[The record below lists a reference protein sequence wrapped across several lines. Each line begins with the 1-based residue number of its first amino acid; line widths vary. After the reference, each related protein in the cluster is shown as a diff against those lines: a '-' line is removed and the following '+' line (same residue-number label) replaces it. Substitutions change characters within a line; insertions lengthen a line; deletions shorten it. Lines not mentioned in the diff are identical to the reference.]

1 MKNGLILS
9 LGVMTGL
16 VTAFDGG
23 MILANQMNGDK
34 QYSEAEFQEYGEQ
47 QREEGYNEG
56 LTVNVGYSE
65 EDLQNAYN
73 EGLNSGISQSEE
85 TITNLNEI
93 IDLLAGGVRVNATY
107 GNIEFISSFNESV
120 EGLWIHNTETGEYKK
135 IISNGY
141 NFNLMD
147 NYNDN
152 SLILI
157 TGYWDSTTQ
166 GGYVYNL
173 ETGQIVMFSET
184 GQWQISPFSDGNA
197 DFLILP
203 SSATDNEELKGE
215 GIYYFHSDE
224 MRAEQIISTGKNW
237 YNVGV
242 YENKENHLLYYF
254 SSLSSD
260 ELGLYAYDLTSME
273 LITVASEGYNYQYFQ
288 SLGDKQV
295 IACSLGLVEIN
306 DDGTVNVIIENEDGI
321 TEIFYEIFSSNMIR
335 DNYYNLYRYYPETN
349 LVKKIDFGVSFV
361 SDNPQ
366 KVYDDEEMVFGVNN
380 EENKVV
386 VYSVSE
392 DQIFIVNSP
401 ENLQIGQVF
410 DYNFGDGGNYMTVNA
425 LPLAE
430 SGIYRT
436 YHIDFDAGTIE
447 EVVE

>member
-23 MILANQMNGDK
+23 MILANQMVGDK

-65 EDLQNAYN
+65 EDLQNAYDK
-73 EGLNSGISQSEE
+73 GLNSGISQSEE
-85 TITNLNEI
+85 TIANLTEI
-93 IDLLAGGVRVNATY
+93 VDLLAGGVRVNATY

-135 IISNGY
+135 IVSNGTS
-141 NFNLMD
+141 FRCMD
-147 NYNDN
+147 RNNDN
-152 SLILI
+152 TLVLI
-157 TGYWDSTTQ
+157 TGDSGSTTQ

-184 GQWQISPFSDGNA
+184 GQWSLMSFSDDNA
-197 DFLILP
+197 DFLIFPLN
-203 SSATDNEELKGE
+203 SYNNNELNGE
-215 GIYYFHSDE
+215 GVYYFHSDE

-237 YNVGV
+237 CAIGA
-242 YENKENHLLYYF
+242 YENEENHLLYYF
-254 SSLSSD
+254 SSHSSD
-260 ELGLYAYDLTSME
+260 ELGLYAYDTTSME
-273 LITVASEGYNYQYFQ
+273 LITVASEGCNYQYFQ

-295 IACSLGLVEIN
+295 ISCSLGLVEIN
-306 DDGTVNVIIENEDGI
+306 DDGTVNVLIANETGQIDV
-321 TEIFYEIFSSNMIR
+321 FYDIHPNNIVV
-335 DNYYNLYRYYPETN
+335 DNFDNVYRYNTETETF
-349 LVKKIDFGVSFV
+349 KKIDFGVLSLEGT
-361 SDNPQ
+361 SLL
-366 KVYDDEEMVFGVNN
+366 YDHGNYYILNN

-392 DQIFIVNSP
+392 DQIFTVNSP

-430 SGIYRT
+430 SGMYRT

>member
-23 MILANQMNGDK
+23 MILANQMVGDK

-85 TITNLNEI
+85 TISNLNEL
-93 IDLLAGGVRVNATY
+93 IDFLAGGVSVNATY
-107 GNIEFISSFNESV
+107 GNIEFVSSFNESV

-135 IISNGY
+135 IISSGTS
-141 NFNLMD
+141 FNCM
-147 NYNDN
+147 NRNNDN
-152 SLILI
+152 TLVLI
-157 TGYWDSTTQ
+157 TGNLDSTTQ

-184 GQWQISPFSDGNA
+184 GQWEINPFSDGNA
-197 DFLILP
+197 DFLIFP
-203 SSATDNEELKGE
+203 SSSTANQELSGE

-237 YNVGV
+237 RGIGA

-254 SSLSSD
+254 SSHSSD
-260 ELGLYAYDLTSME
+260 ELGLYAYDTTSME
-273 LITVASEGYNYQYFQ
+273 LITVASEGCNYQYFQ

-306 DDGTVNVIIENEDGI
+306 DDGTINVLIANETGQIDVI
-321 TEIFYEIFSSNMIR
+321 YDVHPNNIVVDFSNV
-335 DNYYNLYRYYPETN
+335 YRYNIESETF
-349 LVKKIDFGVSFV
+349 KQIDFGVSSVTDMQFEV
-361 SDNPQ
+361 G
-366 KVYDDEEMVFGVNN
+366 VYYILNN
-380 EENKVV
+380 EESKFV

-392 DQIFIVNSP
+392 DQIFTVNSP

-410 DYNFGDGGNYMTVNA
+410 DYNFGDGGNYMTVSA

-430 SGIYRT
+430 TGMYRT

>member
-9 LGVMTGL
+9 LGVITGL

-23 MILANQMNGDK
+23 MILANQMVGDK

-85 TITNLNEI
+85 AITNLNEI

-107 GNIEFISSFNESV
+107 GNIEFVSSFNESV

-141 NFNLMD
+141 NFNPME

-157 TGYWDSTTQ
+157 SGYWNSTTQ

-184 GQWQISPFSDGNA
+184 GQWEMCPFSDGNA
-197 DFLILP
+197 DFFIVPL
-203 SSATDNEELKGE
+203 SGTDNELKGE

-224 MRAEQIISTGKNW
+224 MRAEQIMSTGKNW
-237 YNVGV
+237 YQVGV

-254 SSLSSD
+254 SSHSSD
-260 ELGLYAYDLTSME
+260 ELGLYAYDTTSME
-273 LITVASEGYNYQYFQ
+273 LITVASEGCNYQYFQ

-306 DDGTVNVIIENEDGI
+306 DDGTINVLIANETGQIDVI
-321 TEIFYEIFSSNMIR
+321 YDVHPNNIVVDFSNV
-335 DNYYNLYRYYPETN
+335 YRYNIESETF
-349 LVKKIDFGVSFV
+349 KQIDFGVSSVTDMQFEV
-361 SDNPQ
+361 G
-366 KVYDDEEMVFGVNN
+366 VYYILNN
-380 EENKVV
+380 EESKFVI
-386 VYSVSE
+386 YSVSE
-392 DQIFIVNSP
+392 DEVFTVNLEENMIFQGDVI
-401 ENLQIGQVF
+401 
-410 DYNFGDGGNYMTVNA
+410 DYNFGDEGNYITLYG
-425 LPLAE
+425 LPSGE
-430 SGIYRT
+430 SGMFKT
-436 YHIDFDAGTIE
+436 YHIDIDAGTIE